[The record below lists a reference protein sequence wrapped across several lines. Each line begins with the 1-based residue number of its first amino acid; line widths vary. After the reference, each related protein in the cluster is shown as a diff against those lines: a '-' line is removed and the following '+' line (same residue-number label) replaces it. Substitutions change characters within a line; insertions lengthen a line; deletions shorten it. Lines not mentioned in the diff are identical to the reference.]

1 MLIPTDVPLAV
12 VVVLV
17 AVNFTLCTYLE
28 IRFRRKIRLGLIKE
42 HRYTPRQLEEFRRI
56 RDKMGAKSERE

>member
-17 AVNFTLCTYLE
+17 AVNFTLCTVLE

-42 HRYTPRQLEEFRRI
+42 HRYTPHQLKEFRRI
-56 RDKMGAKSERE
+56 RDKMGARGREE

>member
-17 AVNFTLCTYLE
+17 AVNFTLCTVLE
-28 IRFRRKIRLGLIKE
+28 VRFRRKIRLGLIEE
-42 HRYTPRQLEEFRRI
+42 HRYSPRQLEEIRRI
-56 RDKMGAKSERE
+56 REKTKAKE

>member
-28 IRFRRKIRLGLIKE
+28 IRLRRKIRLGLIEE
-42 HRYTPRQLEEFRRI
+42 HRYSSRQLEEFRRI
-56 RDKMGAKSERE
+56 RDKMRAKGRGE

>member
-12 VVVLV
+12 VVVLA
-17 AVNFTLCTYLE
+17 AVNFTLCTVLE

-42 HRYTPRQLEEFRRI
+42 YRYSPRQLEEFRRI
-56 RDKMGAKSERE
+56 REKMKAKE